1 MVEGAPAKDQNGD
14 PLYCF
19 DNGLTPSGCRSG
31 QKCTLPGPRHGHS
44 ATQLYIQG
52 TLVYSIFGG
61 ESTHLMRLKSVESSN
76 LTNDMHIAF
85 FEGATAADQDG
96 KQIACQGAC
105 ELSATW
111 INTWTTCDNSLGRFG
126 PVCPDKRRD
135 AAISVMENTPANN
148 GRLLIFGGMGGTGTT
163 AEGIYRLGMKSY
175 LDKTKNTKNVKA
187 FNDLWYV
194 KA

>member
-1 MVEGAPAKDQNGD
+1 
-14 PLYCF
+14 
-19 DNGLTPSGCRSG
+19 
-31 QKCTLPGPRHGHS
+31 
-44 ATQLYIQG
+44 
-52 TLVYSIFGG
+52 
-61 ESTHLMRLKSVESSN
+61 
-76 LTNDMHIAF
+76 MHIAF
-85 FEGATAADQDG
+85 FEGAPAADQDG

-111 INTWTTCDNSLGRFG
+111 INPWTTCDNSLGRFG

-148 GRLLIFGGMGGTGTT
+148 GRLLIFGGMGGTGMT